1 MKNYISKKQRQRLRE
16 LDIKGT
22 LYNVSS
28 IGELMSQLPV
38 EVRSEDDRIFR
49 LSIRNLGTKW
59 CVQYVD
65 FTDNERL
72 LGYVWY
78 ATELVDVLYKAVK
91 ICAINFRK
99 VYNTKKTK

>member
-1 MKNYISKKQRQRLRE
+1 MKNYINKQQRQRLRKLGIE
-16 LDIKGT
+16 GT

-28 IGELMSQLPV
+28 IGKLISQLPI
-38 EVRSEDDRIFR
+38 EMKSNDDKIFR

-65 FTDNERL
+65 FDDNERL

-78 ATELVDVLYKAVK
+78 ATELVDALYKAVK
-91 ICAINFRK
+91 NCSK
-99 VYNTKKTK
+99 

>member
-16 LDIKGT
+16 LGVKGT

-28 IGELMSQLPV
+28 IGELISQLPA
-38 EVRSEDDRIFR
+38 EIRSEDNRIFR

-72 LGYVWY
+72 LGCVWY
-78 ATELVDVLYKAVK
+78 ATELVDALYKAVK
-91 ICAINFRK
+91 NCAINFRK
-99 VYNTKKTK
+99 VYNTKKTE